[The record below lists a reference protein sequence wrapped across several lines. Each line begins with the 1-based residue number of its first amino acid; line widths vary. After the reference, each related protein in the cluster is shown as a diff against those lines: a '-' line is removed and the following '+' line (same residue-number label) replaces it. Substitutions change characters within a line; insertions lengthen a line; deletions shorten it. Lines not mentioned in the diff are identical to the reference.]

1 MDEDKPK
8 RKRKQKETS
17 GERKPRS
24 AQRDALHAKNWKEY
38 MATVEDIQ
46 NFLMDRILLRH
57 NVITGR
63 VEYRLPDSMPPKFFA
78 EQSGKAERVRQRGV
92 GPADG
97 GRWHHAETQQRAVGA
112 GLHGTGLRAQDV
124 QERARLHRR
133 APVGRGDAVAAQ
145 RDGTGIVRTH
155 LCP

>member
-1 MDEDKPK
+1 MEEDKPK
-8 RKRKQKETS
+8 SKRKKKETA

-63 VEYRLPDSMPPKFFA
+63 VEYRLPVERLFLYHPVLRPPLL
-78 EQSGKAERVRQRGV
+78 
-92 GPADG
+92 PDG
-97 GRWHHAETQQRAVGA
+97 GEF
-112 GLHGTGLRAQDV
+112 GLA
-124 QERARLHRR
+124 
-133 APVGRGDAVAAQ
+133 
-145 RDGTGIVRTH
+145 TH
-155 LCP
+155 Q

>member
-8 RKRKQKETS
+8 SKRKKKETAS
-17 GERKPRS
+17 ERKPRS
-24 AQRDALHAKNWKEY
+24 AQRDASHKKNWKEY

-78 EQSGKAERVRQRGV
+78 EQSGKAERG
-92 GPADG
+92 A
-97 GRWHHAETQQRAVGA
+97 TSRASASGSRV
-112 GLHGTGLRAQDV
+112 TRSCSWPYTTSSLR
-124 QERARLHRR
+124 RL
-133 APVGRGDAVAAQ
+133 G
-145 RDGTGIVRTH
+145 
-155 LCP
+155 